1 MIKHILRKIVRPKQA
16 GSLKRVSSYH
26 SFLFS
31 SYILN
36 SSNKFSDI
44 TLDTGMCRWHF
55 DMPKI
60 LEGSITILSDVG
72 LGMAMFSLGELV
84 LDYSLISLFFILKD
98 KTFC

>member
-16 GSLKRVSSYH
+16 SSLKRVSSYH
-26 SFLFS
+26 SFIFS

-44 TLDTGMCRWHF
+44 NLDTGMCRWHF
-55 DMPKI
+55 DMPNI
-60 LEGSITILSDVG
+60 LEGSITILSDAG

-84 LDYSLISLFFILKD
+84 LDCNLISLFFILKD

>member
-1 MIKHILRKIVRPKQA
+1 MIKHILRKIVRPKQD

-36 SSNKFSDI
+36 SSNKFFDI
-44 TLDTGMCRWHF
+44 TLDTGMWRWHF
-55 DMPKI
+55 DMPNI
-60 LEGSITILSDVG
+60 LEGSIMILSDRG
-72 LGMAMFSLGELV
+72 LWIAMFSLAELV

>member
-1 MIKHILRKIVRPKQA
+1 MIKHILRKIVHPKQA

-36 SSNKFSDI
+36 SNNKFSDI

-60 LEGSITILSDVG
+60 LEDSIMILSDAG
-72 LGMAMFSLGELV
+72 LGMAMFILGSFRLQPNLSV
-84 LDYSLISLFFILKD
+84 FYSER
-98 KTFC
+98 